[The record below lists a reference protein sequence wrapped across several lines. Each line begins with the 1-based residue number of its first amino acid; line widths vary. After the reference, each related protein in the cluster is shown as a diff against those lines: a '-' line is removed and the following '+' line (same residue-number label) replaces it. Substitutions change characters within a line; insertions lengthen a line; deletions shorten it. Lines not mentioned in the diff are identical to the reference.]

1 MIKNLTIKIRNI
13 SEGKEIGFCAT
24 VKELGN
30 SIVMADSIEEIFD
43 LMPDLIDSSQKNNIG
58 IFKKKT
64 STVKKR
70 KNDLKH

>member
-64 STVKKR
+64 FQAKSKKGAA
-70 KNDLKH
+70 KK